1 MKQEKLEK
9 KFEDLFERQGFRIKR
24 EEDVFRALND
34 GEELNFQAFSS
45 EKYSVEEVREK
56 IEDDIDTIFVDEAL
70 REIKEMIETD
80 VSVLKEEEDSK
91 SYDLPSFE
99 LIGDIAVINDLD
111 GKDETE
117 VVEGITENHPH
128 IETILLK
135 SEQLSGEFRVGGYRR
150 LYGEETE
157 TVHKEFGVDIKVDP
171 TKAYYSERFS
181 TERKRVA
188 DQIKPGEKVLVMF
201 AGVGPFALIAAQHS
215 EAEKIV
221 AVEKNPE
228 ACEYLKENIKLN
240 SFEGRIEA
248 RCGDVEEILPELKTS
263 FDRII
268 MPLPGK
274 ADEFLDLAES
284 VASENAVI
292 HYYRFMEEGNG
303 ETLESEINSIMTES
317 YRIKEI
323 VKCGE
328 KSPSTDRV
336 CVDIVT
342 RK

>member
-9 KFEDLFERQGFRIKR
+9 KAEELFERQGFRIKR
-24 EEDVFRALND
+24 EDDVFKACNEGD
-34 GEELNFQAFSS
+34 ELEFQVFSS
-45 EKYSVEEVREK
+45 EKYSVEEARER
-56 IEDDIDTIFVDEAL
+56 IENDTDAVFVDESL
-70 REIKEMIETD
+70 REIKEVAETD
-80 VSVLKEEEDSK
+80 VSVLKEEEDGK

-111 GKDETE
+111 GKDEEE

-135 SEQLSGEFRVGGYRR
+135 SEQLSGEFRVGGYKK
-150 LYGEETE
+150 LYGQDTE

-201 AGVGPFALIAAQHS
+201 AGVGPFALIAARHS
-215 EAEKIV
+215 EAERIV

-240 SFEGRIEA
+240 NFTERIEA
-248 RCGDVEEILPELKTS
+248 RCGDVEEILPELEDR

-284 VASENAVI
+284 VVSKDAVI
-292 HYYRFMEEGNG
+292 HYYRFMEEDDREG
-303 ETLESEINSIMTES
+303 LESEIESILEHDFRVREM
-317 YRIKEI
+317 

-336 CVDIVT
+336 CVDIALT
-342 RK
+342 S